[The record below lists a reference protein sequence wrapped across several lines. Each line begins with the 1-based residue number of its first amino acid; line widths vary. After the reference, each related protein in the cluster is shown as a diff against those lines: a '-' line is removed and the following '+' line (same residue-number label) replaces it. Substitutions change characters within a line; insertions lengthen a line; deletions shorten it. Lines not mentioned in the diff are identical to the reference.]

1 MFTKILQIDWLN
13 FSVSYY
19 HTYTTGIYNLNVH
32 FIHFNNKGSKMY
44 GVNHFRPCFLRFR
57 PAFDH
62 CLWLSLSVYCNSGIT
77 MVLIGYKNCSQGFF
91 ENSLNLPLQSSL
103 FSASG
108 LKARPFN
115 FTPAGCQE
123 HFGSFGVHSRPPSAR
138 IFMKVKNVRLK
149 LGRFQKRFCHLKIPT
164 LP

>member
-1 MFTKILQIDWLN
+1 MENGCNNGKH
-13 FSVSYY
+13 V
-19 HTYTTGIYNLNVH
+19 IYNLNVH

-57 PAFDH
+57 PAFGH
-62 CLWLSLSVYCNSGIT
+62 CFWLSLSVYCNSGIT

-123 HFGSFGVHSRPPSAR
+123 HFGSFGVHSRPSSTR
-138 IFMKVKNVRLK
+138 IFIKVNVCLK
-149 LGRFQKRFCHLKIPT
+149 CMLKIETISKTILSLENPYTSIRHNFFT
-164 LP
+164 LS